1 MFVTAN
7 VTFPVAIALCRDQH
21 TLSATATQAHT
32 LSAYCLYSIKELA
45 VVKHQLDSMS
55 SVEIPLS
62 TWLCSQLHE

>member
-1 MFVTAN
+1 MQRSA
-7 VTFPVAIALCRDQH
+7 H

-45 VVKHQLDSMS
+45 VAEHQLDNKS

-62 TWLCSQLHE
+62 KWPCSQLHE